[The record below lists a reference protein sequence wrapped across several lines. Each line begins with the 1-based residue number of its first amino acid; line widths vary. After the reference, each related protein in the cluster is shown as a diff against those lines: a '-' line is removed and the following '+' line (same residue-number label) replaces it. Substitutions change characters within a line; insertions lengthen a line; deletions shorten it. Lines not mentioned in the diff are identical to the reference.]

1 VALRTYSDNDRDFS
15 LLQLYRRVLAE
26 NPNVKIVDD
35 KSQADIGVSLVS
47 VEAPFGGTAWS
58 TVVIE
63 YDPNRQPI
71 LKGHWLYTSSANDL
85 IKEVRKTRPRTQRRI
100 FQTQIDS
107 LHAGW
112 SKGRDRS
119 GKRSFCQKN
128 LEVESGWQN
137 GS

>member
-1 VALRTYSDNDRDFS
+1 MNALIAIAFLSIAMDAFSQGTPTPTPSGPIKVALRTYSDNDRDFS

-63 YDPNRQPI
+63 HDPNRQPI

-85 IKEVRKTRPRTQRRI
+85 IKEVRKRAQELSDEYFKP
-100 FQTQIDS
+100 
-107 LHAGW
+107 
-112 SKGRDRS
+112 K
-119 GKRSFCQKN
+119 
-128 LEVESGWQN
+128 
-137 GS
+137 